1 MTDHVSVLTSKTED
15 LTSPVREAIIA
26 LCVAAFD
33 EPDFLNLF
41 TYVSSGGMHF
51 LAYRGAELVSH
62 AMVTT
67 RWLQPAG
74 LPILKTGWVD
84 AMGTAPQFQGR
95 GCGSAVMRCLADFV
109 AGAYEI
115 GGLQTERIGF
125 YARLGWED
133 WRGPLAGRSQ
143 EGLVPTPTQ
152 TGVMILRLPRTP
164 VLDLDTQLT
173 IECQTER
180 IW

>member
-1 MTDHVSVLTSKTED
+1 MTDAIAVRTSKTED
-15 LTSPVREAIIA
+15 LTASERESIVA

-33 EPDFLNLF
+33 EQDFLHLF
-41 TYVSSGGMHF
+41 TYVPSGGMHF
-51 LAYRGAELVSH
+51 LASRGGELVSH

-74 LPILKTGWVD
+74 LPILKTAWVD
-84 AMGTAPQFQGR
+84 AMGTAPACQ
-95 GCGSAVMRCLADFV
+95 GCGYGSIVMRCLAEYA
-109 AGAYEI
+109 AGDYEI

-133 WRGPLAGRSQ
+133 WRGPLAGRSKD
-143 EGLVPTPTQ
+143 GLVPTPTQ
-152 TGVMILRLPRTP
+152 EGVMILRLPRTP
-164 VLDLDTQLT
+164 ALDLDTQLT

>member
-1 MTDHVSVLTSKTED
+1 MTDAIGVTTSKTED
-15 LTSPVREAIIA
+15 LTASERESIVA

-33 EPDFLNLF
+33 EQDFLNLF
-41 TYVSSGGMHF
+41 TYVPSGGMHF
-51 LAYRGAELVSH
+51 LAYRNGQLVSH

-74 LPILKTGWVD
+74 LGLLKTAWVD
-84 AMGTAPQFQGR
+84 AMGTAPELHGH
-95 GCGSAVMRCLADFV
+95 GYGSVVMRCLAEYA
-109 AGAYEI
+109 AGEYAI

-125 YARLGWED
+125 YARLGWEE
-133 WRGPLAGRSQ
+133 WRGPLAGRSK

-152 TGVMILRLPRTP
+152 EGVMILRLPRTP
-164 VLDLDTQLT
+164 VLDLDMQLT

>member
-1 MTDHVSVLTSKTED
+1 MTDDVSVTTAKTED
-15 LTSPVREAIIA
+15 LTPPVRESIIA
-26 LCVAAFD
+26 LCVAAFG
-33 EPDFLNLF
+33 EPDFFNLF
-41 TYVSSGGMHF
+41 TYVPSGGMHF
-51 LAYRGAELVSH
+51 LAYRGGALVSH

-74 LPILKTGWVD
+74 LGLLKTAWVD
-84 AMGTAPQFQGR
+84 AMGTAPELQGR
-95 GCGSAVMRCLADFV
+95 GYGSIVMRCLADFA
-109 AGAYEI
+109 AGEYDI
-115 GGLQTERIGF
+115 GGLQTDRTGF
-125 YARLGWED
+125 YTRLGWEA
-133 WRGPLAGRSQ
+133 WRGALAGRSK

-152 TGVMILRLPRTP
+152 EGVMILRLPRTP